1 VLIDSPLQRPTFQSL
16 IAEATFFLSAL
27 VALSSFADA
36 IPQSVGQLGLPQALT
51 PPAAAPNVLA
61 VAGPQTPLNFSR
73 DQPHPAVA
81 RIVVPEGNATSYGS
95 GTLVD
100 VRGNYGLVITNWH
113 VVRDGHGEAEVI
125 FPDGFR
131 SPARPVKVDADWDLA
146 ALIIWRP
153 RVAPVKIAANAPQP
167 GDRLTICGYG
177 SGRYRAVTGR
187 CTQYYAPKLDLPQHM
202 VELDVEARQGDSGGP
217 IFNERG
223 ELAGVLFG
231 AGHGTTLGSFGGRVG
246 WFLATLA
253 PGIGRATDLAV
264 ATMPP
269 QNPQAKE
276 SVALTVAEP
285 AKSTDQAS
293 SPRPSVSSE
302 KTIDPKPSVDE
313 KLAATS
319 PATSKPPND
328 LANHGW
334 HAVAAKTQPTS
345 KTAATHQPVPIT
357 LNLPVSKILA
367 AIGIL
372 ALTAQLIRAAR

>member
-1 VLIDSPLQRPTFQSL
+1 LQRPTFQSS
-16 IAEATFFLSAL
+16 IAAAALFLSAFVSL
-27 VALSSFADA
+27 NSFADA
-36 IPQSVGQLGLPQALT
+36 IPQGVGQLGLPQALT

-61 VAGPQTPLNFSR
+61 VAGPQTPLSLSR

-131 SPARPVKVDADWDLA
+131 SPARPMKVDADWDLA
-146 ALIIWRP
+146 ALVIWRP
-153 RVAPVKIAANAPQP
+153 RAAPVKIAANAPQP
-167 GDRLTICGYG
+167 GDRLTSCGYG
-177 SGRYRAVTGR
+177 SGRYRAVSGR

-253 PGIGRATDLAV
+253 PDIGRATDRAMA
-264 ATMPP
+264 ATPR
-269 QNPQAKE
+269 QESHAKE
-276 SVALTVAEP
+276 SVALAIAEP
-285 AKSTDQAS
+285 AKSMDQAPS
-293 SPRPSVSSE
+293 SKAPPPRE
-302 KTIDPKPSVDE
+302 KAIDPKPPATE
-313 KLAATS
+313 KLAAIS
-319 PATSKPPND
+319 PATSKPPNE
-328 LANHGW
+328 LMNHGW

-345 KTAATHQPVPIT
+345 KTAATHQPVPIAWD
-357 LNLPVSKILA
+357 LPVSKILA

-372 ALTAQLIRAAR
+372 ALAAQLIRAAR

>member
-1 VLIDSPLQRPTFQSL
+1 MLINSPLQRPAFQSL
-16 IAEATFFLSAL
+16 IAAAALFLSAFVSL
-27 VALSSFADA
+27 NSFADA
-36 IPQSVGQLGLPQALT
+36 IPQGVGQLGLPQTLA

-61 VAGPQTPLNFSR
+61 VAGPQTPLSLSR

-113 VVRDGHGEAEVI
+113 VVRDGHGEAEVV

-131 SPARPVKVDADWDLA
+131 SPARPMKVDADWDLA
-146 ALIIWRP
+146 ALVIWRP

-177 SGRYRAVTGR
+177 SGRYRAVSGR

-253 PGIGRATDLAV
+253 PDIGRATDRAV
-264 ATMPP
+264 AATPS
-269 QNPQAKE
+269 QESQAKE
-276 SVALTVAEP
+276 SVALAVAEP
-285 AKSTDQAS
+285 AKSMDQAS
-293 SPRPSVSSE
+293 SSKAPPPRE
-302 KTIDPKPSVDE
+302 KAIDPKPPATE
-313 KLAATS
+313 KLAAIS
-319 PATSKPPND
+319 PATSKPPNE
-328 LANHGW
+328 LMNHGW

-345 KTAATHQPVPIT
+345 KTAANHQPVPIT
-357 LNLPVSKILA
+357 LNLPMSKILA

-372 ALTAQLIRAAR
+372 ALAAQLIRAAR